1 MDIRPGTLYLVSTP
15 IGNLEDIT
23 LRALSV
29 LKQVDIV
36 AAEDTRHTRELLAH
50 FDIHTRLVSCH
61 AFNEH
66 ARVGELLD
74 ELRQG
79 RSVAAV
85 SDAGT
90 PSIADPGYCLVRAAV
105 DAGFAPVV
113 IPGVSAL
120 TFAATASALPVDKFA
135 FYAFPPVKSGRR
147 KQFFERIAAEDKTVF
162 FYESV
167 HRIAKT
173 LTELAEYLG
182 PDTPVALIREATKL
196 HEEVRRGTAS
206 ELAASPGT
214 LKGEFVIGVGR
225 PHTPEDSE
233 QKEEM
238 HAGEEEKTF

>member
-1 MDIRPGTLYLVSTP
+1 MDIQAGTLYLVSTP

-29 LKQVDIV
+29 LKQVDLV

-66 ARVGELLD
+66 ARVGELLE

-79 RSVAAV
+79 RSIAAV

-90 PSIADPGYCLVRAAV
+90 PSIADPGYCLARAAIE
-105 DAGFAPVV
+105 AGFEPVV

-120 TFAATASALPVDKFA
+120 TFAATASGLPVDKFA
-135 FYAFPPVKSGRR
+135 FYAFPPIKSGRQ
-147 KQFFERIAAEDKTVF
+147 KMFFDRIAAEDKTVF

-173 LTELAEYLG
+173 LKEIADWIG
-182 PDTPVALIREATKL
+182 PETQVVLIREATKL
-196 HEEVRRGTAS
+196 HEEIRRGTAA
-206 ELAASPGT
+206 ELAANPGV
-214 LKGEFVIGVGR
+214 LKGEFVIGIGKER
-225 PHTPEDSE
+225 SGNAPEEDSE
-233 QKEEM
+233 
-238 HAGEEEKTF
+238 